1 MVESL
6 VKKSSQSETVFRAL
20 FAEKTSNQTKSL
32 QRSTSDYLGLPNV
45 MPALQSKTQPVLEWE
60 EDEKV
65 YFYSILKFCYQ
76 HIHITD
82 MRNLR
87 KKW

>member
-1 MVESL
+1 MAESL

-20 FAEKTSNQTKSL
+20 FAEKTSNQMKSL
-32 QRSTSDYLGLPNV
+32 QRSTSDYLGLPNA
-45 MPALQSKTQPVLEWE
+45 MPALQSKNQPVFEWDE
-60 EDEKV
+60 EEKV

-76 HIHITD
+76 HIRVTD